1 MQKID
6 NSRENII
13 QMIKDLFIIPR
24 DLMNKWSSIT
34 NQTAQVRLAYPGQH
48 LASIIT
54 GLPGV
59 GTAARGDD
67 LADGTEVKSCSRAD
81 QLGICRNCNA
91 RVMRH
96 LPECPSCGSTDIEIK
111 EDSHWIFSI
120 RSEEELKLLLSLPR
134 ILLILFDR
142 DSEKYIQI
150 RAWQINPNNDYVRQ
164 FFNNYFYENFLKKY
178 GKREKQIAPCNLHPL
193 KYDFFMMNPVLIFR
207 ATVTGN
213 DVVINFYDLSNKK
226 TEEMPSILLKP
237 KEWKIITKYLSKKHK
252 RLSKIKL
259 LETIPVIN
267 ETQRSLLK
275 MRDKKI
281 KKNLTLHVR
290 SSQKRPTS

>member
-6 NSRENII
+6 NSKENIV
-13 QMIKDLFIIPR
+13 QMIKDLFITPR

-67 LADGTEVKSCSRAD
+67 LIDGTEVKSCSRAD
-81 QLGICRNCNA
+81 QLGICKNCSA

-96 LPECPSCGSTDIEIK
+96 ITTCPSCGSTDIEIK

-120 RSEEELKLLLSLPR
+120 RSEEELNLLFNLPR

-142 DSEKYIQI
+142 DT
-150 RAWQINPNNDYVRQ
+150 
-164 FFNNYFYENFLKKY
+164 ENFIQVRVWQVNPKIEYVKLFFSDYFLNNFQKKF
-178 GKREKQIAPCNLHPL
+178 KRGERKIAPCNLHPL
-193 KYDFFMMNPVLIFR
+193 KYDFYMMNPILIFH
-207 ATVTGN
+207 AVIVED
-213 DVVINFYDLSNKK
+213 DVSIKYYDLNNKK
-226 TEEMPSILLKP
+226 SEDMPSYLLNIE
-237 KEWKIITKYLSKKHK
+237 EWKLILKTLPKTFKKLKSKKE
-252 RLSKIKL
+252 LSEKISYID
-259 LETIPVIN
+259 EN
-267 ETQRSLLK
+267 QRILLK
-275 MRDKKI
+275 MRIKKI
-281 KKNLTLHVR
+281 KKNLTDYIR
-290 SSQKRPTS
+290 MSQK